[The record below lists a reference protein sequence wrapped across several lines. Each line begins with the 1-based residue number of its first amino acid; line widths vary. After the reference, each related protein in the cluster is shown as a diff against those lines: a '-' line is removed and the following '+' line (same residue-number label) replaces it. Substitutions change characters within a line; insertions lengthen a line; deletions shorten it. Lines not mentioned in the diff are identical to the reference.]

1 MNSYD
6 AINDLFDKI
15 MDLSLTVYPIIFV
28 LFLLLFFMKEF
39 VKLLTGENNESDKN
53 PENEDIMLTI
63 KKDETI
69 DKEKTKQ

>member
-15 MDLSLTVYPIIFV
+15 MELSLTVYPIIFV
-28 LFLLLFFMKEF
+28 LFLLLFFMKQF
-39 VKLLTGENNESDKN
+39 VKFLTGENNESDKN